1 MQNED
6 DHISYLRNYMSQVL
20 YCICTQTQ
28 YSVHHRIRMET
39 EAEANNRRCFLGE
52 NGRPLRFCS
61 RRIDTG
67 GPVQHYRNQYFDFSS
82 TDKLFSILS
91 GSSVVAL
98 WIFNLKEAG
107 SNLLF
112 LPFCILQN

>member
-1 MQNED
+1 MKM
-6 DHISYLRNYMSQVL
+6 IILVTYVITSPKS
-20 YCICTQTQ
+20 CTAF
-28 YSVHHRIRMET
+28 VHKLSTLFTIIRMET

-67 GPVQHYRNQYFDFSS
+67 GPVQYYRNQYFDFSS
-82 TDKLFSILS
+82 TDKSFSILS

-98 WIFNLKEAG
+98 WTFNLNEAG

-112 LPFCILQN
+112 LPFCLLPN